1 MYSHSSYF
9 REEPK
14 DILIDEK
21 GRNID
26 ANGNLTGGRAV
37 KNPYKKDFDEKWI
50 VGPNHNLNRD
60 NPSLPV
66 LVKPSKAREGVK

>member
-9 REEPK
+9 REIPVK
-14 DILIDEK
+14 YLVDEK

-26 ANGNLTGGRAV
+26 ANGNLTGDKKV
-37 KNPYKKDFDEKWI
+37 ENPYRDEFNKKWI
-50 VGPNHNLNRD
+50 EGPNHNLNHD

-66 LVKPSKAREGVK
+66 LVPHSRARQGVR